1 MAKIDN
7 RHKYSRSDLVRP
19 GQVIHSV
26 LKGKESIIP
35 GVYLTEASAAEL
47 WCAYK
52 RQLYLTNYRKS
63 ETNQQRGLTL
73 RSFRNF
79 LWMAKGLKLIRLVKT
94 HLLDH
99 ELYADSLRYMT
110 QDDMFQYSLAMRK
123 VYRLTPKGLVSS
135 DWDRIST
142 AYHEKFPGNLKVAN
156 RADEYSN

>member
-19 GQVIHSV
+19 GWVIHGV
-26 LKGKESIIP
+26 LDGKVDIIP
-35 GVYLTEASAAEL
+35 GIYVTEADVAEL

-52 RQLYLTNYRKS
+52 RQLYLGNFKKA
-63 ETNQQRGLTL
+63 EDNQQRGLTL

-79 LWMAKGLKLIRLVKT
+79 LWMARGLKLIRYIKT
-94 HLLDH
+94 HPPDY

-110 QDDMFQYSLAMRK
+110 EGDMFHYSLAMRK
-123 VYRLTPKGLVSS
+123 VYKLTPKGLVSG

-142 AYHEKFPGNLKVAN
+142 VYHEKFPGRPKVVN
-156 RADEYSN
+156 EADKQP